1 MQLQSRIQRTEV
13 RTHLCEGLEYEGDS
27 FVVVVVVVVVIVVI
41 VCLFRFVS
49 IFTDIAL
56 LK

>member
-1 MQLQSRIQRTEV
+1 M

-27 FVVVVVVVVVIVVI
+27 FVVVVVVVVVVVIVVI